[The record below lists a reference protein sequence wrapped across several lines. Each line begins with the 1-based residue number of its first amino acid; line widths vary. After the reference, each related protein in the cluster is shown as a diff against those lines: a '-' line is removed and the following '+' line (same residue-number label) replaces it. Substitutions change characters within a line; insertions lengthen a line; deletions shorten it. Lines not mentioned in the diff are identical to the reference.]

1 MEEAKANFTHSTA
14 LIIHMWSAL
23 DIAVQNEWA
32 GPDSADIRDW
42 LGGVIVDM
50 FSFPT
55 VKKVETEDVEDVL
68 IQVLDDEFE
77 LRLEDDSAYQVSK
90 TKIRD

>member
-77 LRLEDDSAYQVSK
+77 
-90 TKIRD
+90 